1 MKQEKTMRAPLD
13 VMSDGSERV
22 RYNRPGFAV
31 FAYRTHLSD
40 YPEGRILC
48 HWHDDL
54 EFVCVRKGRLRYEV
68 GGESVALCAGEGLF
82 INSDQPHGVEGYP
95 GEDCEYFAM
104 VLHPALLGPSAYLL
118 ENFVRPL
125 SGNERFP
132 CRKLTSAEDW
142 QNSVLQCVRAAC
154 ELMEGD
160 DPTAEL
166 SVMSLVF
173 RAVALLTRHM
183 PAPGP
188 LAVEADRR
196 SLSLRRMIAYLQ
208 DHYAEKLSVGDI
220 ARAGGVSV
228 SACCESF
235 RKHTGQTPVGYLTR
249 YRLRKGM
256 EQLLN
261 PNLSVGEVAR
271 SVGFASASYFTECF
285 KRYLH
290 TTPLA
295 YRRDSG
301 EKRVAGL

>member
-1 MKQEKTMRAPLD
+1 MCTLLD

-31 FAYRTHLSD
+31 FAERTRISD
-40 YPEGRILC
+40 YPGARVLC

-82 INSDQPHGVEGYP
+82 INADQPHGAEGYP

-104 VLHPALLGPSAYLL
+104 VLHPALLEPSAYLR

-125 SGNERFP
+125 SANGAFAFL
-132 CRKLTSAEDW
+132 KLSPAVDW
-142 QNSVLQCVRAAC
+142 QQTVLQCVRAAC
-154 ELMEGD
+154 EMMEGD
-160 DPTAEL
+160 EPAAEL
-166 SVMSLVF
+166 SVMSLAF
-173 RAVALLTRHM
+173 RAMALLSRHM

-188 LAVEADRR
+188 LSLEADIRP
-196 SLSLRRMIAYLQ
+196 LPLRRMLGYVRG
-208 DHYAEKLSVGDI
+208 HYAEKLCVGDI

-228 SACCESF
+228 SACCEAF
-235 RKHTGQTPVGYLTR
+235 RRYTGQTPVGYLTR
-249 YRLRKGM
+249 YRLQKGM

-261 PNLSVGEVAR
+261 PNLSVAEVAS
-271 SVGFASASYFTECF
+271 SVGFASASYFAECF
-285 KRYLH
+285 KRYVH

-295 YRRDSG
+295 YRRDAG
-301 EKRVAGL
+301 KKRDGGRGTVAYS

>member
-1 MKQEKTMRAPLD
+1 MRAPLD

-54 EFVCVRKGRLRYEV
+54 EFVCVRKGRIRYEV
-68 GGESVALCAGEGLF
+68 NGGEFELCAGEGLF

-125 SGNERFP
+125 SGKRALSLPEIDLGGRLAELRAPVRARGLRVDGGRRSRRRTFRDEPRLSRRGPAHPAHARSRAAGGGGGPALAFPAPHDRLFAGSLRGKAFRGRHRP
-132 CRKLTSAEDW
+132 CRRR
-142 QNSVLQCVRAAC
+142 VRQ
-154 ELMEGD
+154 
-160 DPTAEL
+160 
-166 SVMSLVF
+166 
-173 RAVALLTRHM
+173 RLLR
-183 PAPGP
+183 
-188 LAVEADRR
+188 
-196 SLSLRRMIAYLQ
+196 I
-208 DHYAEKLSVGDI
+208 
-220 ARAGGVSV
+220 VSQ
-228 SACCESF
+228 
-235 RKHTGQTPVGYLTR
+235 HTGQTPVGYLTR

>member
-1 MKQEKTMRAPLD
+1 MQALLD

-31 FAYRTHLSD
+31 FAERTRISD
-40 YPEGRILC
+40 YPGARILC

-68 GGESVALCAGEGLF
+68 GGESMALCAGEGLF
-82 INSDQPHGVEGYP
+82 INADQPHGAEGYP

-104 VLHPALLGPSAYLL
+104 VLHPALLEPSAYLR

-125 SGNERFP
+125 SGNDAFAFL
-132 CRKLTSAEDW
+132 KLSPAVVW
-142 QNSVLQCVRAAC
+142 QQTVLQCVRAAC
-154 ELMEGD
+154 EVMEGD
-160 DPTAEL
+160 EPAAEL
-166 SVMSLVF
+166 SVMSLAF
-173 RAVALLTRHM
+173 HAVALLTRHM

-188 LAVEADRR
+188 LAVQADRR
-196 SLSLRRMIAYLQ
+196 PLSLRRML
-208 DHYAEKLSVGDI
+208 DHVERHFAQKLTVGDI

-228 SACCESF
+228 SACCEAF
-235 RKHTGQTPVGYLTR
+235 RRHTGQTPVGYLTR

-261 PNLSVGEVAR
+261 PNLSVAEVAR
-271 SVGFASASYFTECF
+271 SVGFASASYFAECF
-285 KRYLH
+285 KRYLD

-295 YRRDSG
+295 YRRDAG
-301 EKRVAGL
+301 EKRVSGL

>member
-1 MKQEKTMRAPLD
+1 
-13 VMSDGSERV
+13 
-22 RYNRPGFAV
+22 
-31 FAYRTHLSD
+31 
-40 YPEGRILC
+40 
-48 HWHDDL
+48 
-54 EFVCVRKGRLRYEV
+54 
-68 GGESVALCAGEGLF
+68 
-82 INSDQPHGVEGYP
+82 
-95 GEDCEYFAM
+95 M

-160 DPTAEL
+160 DPAAEL

>member
-1 MKQEKTMRAPLD
+1 MQQEKTMRAPLD

-54 EFVCVRKGRLRYEV
+54 EFVCVRKGRIRYEV
-68 GGESVALCAGEGLF
+68 NGGEFELCAGEGLF

-142 QNSVLQCVRAAC
+142 QNSVLLCVRAAC

-160 DPTAEL
+160 DPAAEL